1 MDEYLKKD
9 FGKILK
15 KAGLDGHRYM
25 KNTDSTVCRI
35 YDRNLEELNLTVDLY
50 DKWARIV
57 DYSSSGLADE
67 EKEEVIDIVSRFLY
81 VERNKIVYVY
91 RKKREKGEQHEKNDD
106 SCPVSVKENGI
117 LFECELKKY
126 ADTGLFLDQAETRKL
141 VRDMSSNERVLNLF
155 CYTSSFSLYAAMGN
169 AETVTSVD
177 LSNVYC
183 SWSRRNFI
191 NNGFLDEEKYKIV
204 TKDVR
209 EFLCEEREK
218 KGSLYDLVILDPP
231 AFSNSHK
238 AEDFDVQ
245 KDHTY
250 LLTSIYDILSEGGV
264 VLFSE
269 NLQGFVLDR
278 NKISLMYEIEEITES
293 VFALNFSHKRKSCR
307 VWLLKK
313 IDKKKRER
321 KERKMDEKIERL
333 SIEEE
338 PRKRRREG
346 KNAPREFKFEERE
359 EKVEKRSSSYT
370 RDRENERKSNRYTE
384 DRNSYSDRR
393 ENKRYRDNDNYKKRS
408 YRDDERSNDRSRF
421 SEDRRDYRERN
432 REEGRSRYSDE
443 NRERYRNE
451 GRDRYRE
458 RRYEGEGSFS
468 RRDGDIRRNSR
479 DNRDNRWENDT
490 SRYYRSE
497 RRYSNRNREEEST
510 ETRRSERKKR
520 TAPKPFGYDSFMNN
534 KKREGIT
541 GSWIINQEVSEK
553 KD

>member
-15 KAGLDGHRYM
+15 KAGLEGHRYM
-25 KNTDSTVCRI
+25 KNTDSTVCRV

-57 DYSSSGLADE
+57 DYSSSGLDDE

-91 RKKREKGEQHEKNDD
+91 RKKREKGEQHEKSDD
-106 SCPVSVKENGI
+106 SCPVTVKENGI

-141 VRDMSSNERVLNLF
+141 IKDMSSNERVLNLF

-183 SWSRRNFI
+183 AWSRRNFI

-209 EFLCEEREK
+209 EFLAEEREK
-218 KGSLYDLVILDPP
+218 KGVLYDLVILDPP

-245 KDHTY
+245 KDHAY
-250 LLTSIYDILSEGGV
+250 LLTNIYDILSEGGV

-359 EKVEKRSSSYT
+359 EKVERKSSSYT
-370 RDRENERKSNRYTE
+370 RDRENERKNSRYSE
-384 DRNSYSDRR
+384 DRKKYSDRR
-393 ENKRYRDNDNYKKRS
+393 DNNRYRDNDNYKKRS
-408 YRDDERSNDRSRF
+408 YRDDGRSRY
-421 SEDRRDYRERN
+421 SEDRRDYRDRN
-432 REEGRSRYSDE
+432 RDEGRNRYSS
-443 NRERYRNE
+443 E
-451 GRDRYRE
+451 GRDRYRNEE
-458 RRYEGEGSFS
+458 RDRYREKRYDREDSFS
-468 RRDGDIRRNSR
+468 RRRDVEERRQSR

-490 SRYYRSE
+490 SRYYRKE
-497 RRYSNRNREEEST
+497 RGYNRNREEENS
-510 ETRRSERKKR
+510 ERRSERKKR
-520 TAPKPFGYDSFMNN
+520 TAPKPFGYDSFMDN
-534 KKREGIT
+534 KRREGIT

>member
-15 KAGLDGHRYM
+15 KAGLEGHRYM

-35 YDRNLEELNLTVDLY
+35 YDRNLEELNLTVDLF

-57 DYSSSGLADE
+57 DYSESGLTDE

-81 VERNKIVYVY
+81 IERNKIIYVY
-91 RKKREKGEQHEKNDD
+91 RKKREKGEQHEKSDD
-106 SCPVSVKENGI
+106 SCPVAVKESGI

-126 ADTGLFLDQAETRKL
+126 ADTGLFLDQAETRRL
-141 VRDMSSNERVLNLF
+141 VRDMSNNERVLNLF

-183 SWSRRNFI
+183 AWSRRNFI
-191 NNGFLDEEKYKIV
+191 NNGFLDEEKYRIV

-209 EFLCEEREK
+209 EFLGEERK
-218 KGSLYDLVILDPP
+218 KKSALYDLVILDPP

-245 KDHTY
+245 KDHAY
-250 LLTSIYDILSEGGV
+250 LITSIYDILSEGGV

-269 NLQGFVLDR
+269 NLQGFALDR
-278 NKISLMYEIEEITES
+278 NKISLMYEIEEITEN

-359 EKVEKRSSSYT
+359 ERVERKNSSYN
-370 RDRENERKSNRYTE
+370 RDRENERKRDNRR
-384 DRNSYSDRR
+384 DNKSYRDNNR
-393 ENKRYRDNDNYKKRS
+393 RYRDDDRNYS
-408 YRDDERSNDRSRF
+408 RDRF
-421 SEDRRDYRERN
+421 SEGRERYRDERQN
-432 REEGRSRYSDE
+432 RYRDE
-443 NRERYRNE
+443 NRESYRNQE
-451 GRDRYRE
+451 RDRYRE
-458 RRYEGEGSFS
+458 RRYDREDSYS
-468 RRDGDIRRNSR
+468 RRRDIDERRSSR
-479 DNRDNRWENDT
+479 DTRDRRGENDT
-490 SRYYRSE
+490 SRYYRKE
-497 RRYSNRNREEEST
+497 RGYNRNREEENS
-510 ETRRSERKKR
+510 ETRRSDRKKR
-520 TAPKPFGYDSFMNN
+520 TAPKPFGYDSFMDN

-541 GSWIINQEVSEK
+541 GSWIINQEVREK